1 MMAADTADG
10 FLGAFLRP
18 LMGDLQAEEIQR
30 RVSYKEQK
38 LRDLLN
44 SIEPH
49 VMHAQSILV
58 WEKPGQSAV
67 MLLGVNVVFWLATTT
82 CIRAFCLLAITAM
95 LFFLLDTWQ
104 NHIWPEIKA
113 PPSPGEDT
121 DSWVSVQPHLM
132 SVPEISRY
140 AAEMWVTASVY
151 SHLLWNMRK
160 RHPGKAR
167 GITQIWVSVQPHLM
181 SVPEI
186 SRYAAEM
193 WVTASV
199 YSHLLWNMRKRHPG
213 KFCILICTGS
223 FCLAGIG
230 HYIPGIMI
238 SYIIVMSILLWP
250 CVVYHNLLQKFY
262 IHIEPMM
269 MKMEYKLKIRR
280 RKTRKSRTKSPVDP
294 SKDRAETDSD
304 SDIDAFTPTTDPEIT
319 AALARAITDSEDETS
334 SPSVLT
340 PRLSREPSFANSDTD
355 EVERDRTIHE
365 SSLLHGLQQMP
376 AFDDNSVDE
385 SLSVGL
391 HFTPR
396 DGAAVDTIGAGQTQ
410 TTAPAAAAMT
420 FISSHF
426 NHEESDDD
434 EIGGSIAQGLV
445 FPDIDAADLSDRSS
459 PVGDDA
465 LMDDGDHSP
474 HEADVSEDEADS
486 NVETASHAKEKVHSK
501 HVAQSGLVGKAGDMV
516 GRTFSSVASSAWAG
530 LSRLGGTVLDA
541 TTGSKGTK
549 AKPAEAM
556 SRESSNSDLGDFE
569 ILDEMDLDNY
579 EEEKN
584 K

>member
-121 DSWVSVQPHLM
+121 DS
-132 SVPEISRY
+132 
-140 AAEMWVTASVY
+140 
-151 SHLLWNMRK
+151 
-160 RHPGKAR
+160 
-167 GITQIWVSVQPHLM
+167 WVSVQPHLM

-410 TTAPAAAAMT
+410 TTAAAAAAMT

-474 HEADVSEDEADS
+474 HEADVSEDEVDS
-486 NVETASHAKEKVHSK
+486 NVETASHAKEKVRSK